1 MDRILRVLPGV
12 MAAVL
17 FGLAAPAG
25 RAAPDDAGGGVLAF
39 PPAAS
44 SSETSPLIVR
54 TPAVEAPAEMPP
66 DEMASP
72 LKTAEPDRKRSEQL
86 EQIARQVDRQT
97 QHGFDLAGRGAY
109 FAARSEFFGAL
120 KMLAESL
127 DTDRKTDAHGRALT
141 AALTALKEAE
151 DFLPS
156 GSRSEAD
163 ADLARIIATHTTPVL
178 KNQTG
183 NVTSMTV
190 LKCYFT
196 FAQEQ
201 FAAATEDEV
210 AGSMTL
216 YALGKLHNALAQ
228 KKSGLVPAAESKAMV
243 FYQAALLVYPDNF
256 MAAND
261 LGVLLAQCGN
271 WAEARTMLEHSL
283 SLNRQSVTW
292 HNLAVVYGQLG
303 EPALARQ
310 ADQQAAML
318 QQAEMA
324 RRKTTLG
331 TTNNSVLWMDP
342 QTFAQTSNNT
352 PNSPGATPPPQ
363 QATAPSTEP
372 SGASA
377 AGGTA
382 RVPKPPSSAE
392 RMSWGSRA
400 YH

>member
-1 MDRILRVLPGV
+1 L
-12 MAAVL
+12 
-17 FGLAAPAG
+17 
-25 RAAPDDAGGGVLAF
+25 
-39 PPAAS
+39 
-44 SSETSPLIVR
+44 
-54 TPAVEAPAEMPP
+54 
-66 DEMASP
+66 
-72 LKTAEPDRKRSEQL
+72 
-86 EQIARQVDRQT
+86 
-97 QHGFDLAGRGAY
+97 
-109 FAARSEFFGAL
+109 
-120 KMLAESL
+120 
-127 DTDRKTDAHGRALT
+127 
-141 AALTALKEAE
+141 
-151 DFLPS
+151 
-156 GSRSEAD
+156 EAD
-163 ADLARIIATHTTPVL
+163 ADLPRIIATHTTPVL

-183 NVTSMTV
+183 SITSMTA

-201 FAAATEDEV
+201 FAAATGDEV

-243 FYQAALLVYPDNF
+243 FYQAALLAYPDNF

-283 SLNRQSVTW
+283 SLSRQSATW

-303 EPALARQ
+303 EAALARQ

-318 QQAEMA
+318 QQAEMM
-324 RRKTTLG
+324 RQKTTLG
-331 TTNNSVLWMDP
+331 TTNSSVLWMDP
-342 QTFAQTSNNT
+342 QTFAQTSSNT
-352 PNSPGATPPPQ
+352 PNSPGATPPPRQ
-363 QATAPSTEP
+363 QAAPSAELGRAP
-372 SGASA
+372 AA
-377 AGGTA
+377 AGAA